1 MHVINIYYIYNI
13 NIYIYIYIYA
23 LSDGV
28 YISIYSIRWQEQS
41 KLYV

>member
-13 NIYIYIYIYA
+13 NIYIYIYA

-28 YISIYSIRWQEQS
+28 YISIYSIRLQDQS